1 MEYIYIYIVL
11 YLSIYLST
19 YLPIYLSIYLSIY
32 IHASTTII
40 LYDMICVGCI
50 HKKRS
55 HPGPK
60 GMAIG
65 YLLGK
70 INGSGVYSTK
80 PGEKNWFLGEGLVFP
95 SWVKLPKN
103 VFFLIGNMIHI

>member
-1 MEYIYIYIVL
+1 
-11 YLSIYLST
+11 
-19 YLPIYLSIYLSIY
+19 
-32 IHASTTII
+32 
-40 LYDMICVGCI
+40 MICVGCI

-80 PGEKNWFLGEGLVFP
+80 PGEKKG
-95 SWVKLPKN
+95 SWVKGWCFLPGSNYQKMF
-103 VFFLIGNMIHI
+103 FFLIGNMIHI